1 MAPTST
7 EDAFPWHLGVFDAHC
22 HPTDAMEKI
31 PLIPG
36 MKARAL
42 TVMGTR
48 GEDQQLVA
56 QIADE
61 YGMQSRPD
69 IEKPKE
75 TDCLIAC
82 FGWHPWFSHQMF
94 DDTGDGVLETGLG
107 DFKVRHYQAV
117 LTPKPEDAAFLES
130 LPEPRSLKE
139 FLHETEAY
147 LDRYPTALVGEIG
160 LDKSFRLPGP
170 WTEESKE
177 SRDESMTPGSREG
190 RMLTPHRVQMSH
202 QKAIL
207 KAQLAL
213 AGKTHRGVSVHGVQA
228 HGLVFDMLQK
238 SWAGHEKEVLSKKE
252 RKCIKNIPPPP
263 TDDEES
269 VQDNE
274 AKPNPFPP
282 RICLHSYSGPPEAL
296 KQYLHPSIPAD
307 IFFSFSAAI
316 NMAPA
321 VSARTDEV
329 IKAVPDD
336 RILVESD
343 LHIAGDEM
351 DARLEQMCRHI
362 CEVKEWNLGD
372 GVNRLGKN
380 WLRFV
385 FP

>member
-1 MAPTST
+1 MASEST

-22 HPTDAMEKI
+22 HPTDVMKNTPA
-31 PLIPG
+31 IPG

-56 QIADE
+56 EIADE
-61 YGMQSRPD
+61 YGMQSPPD

-75 TDCLIAC
+75 NDCLVAC
-82 FGWHPWFSHQMF
+82 FGWHPWFSHQIF
-94 DDTGDGVLETGLG
+94 DDTGDGMVEIGSE
-107 DFKVRHYQAV
+107 DFKIRHYQAV

-130 LPEPRSLKE
+130 LPEPRSLKA
-139 FLHETEAY
+139 FIRETGAY
-147 LDRYPTALVGEIG
+147 LERYPTALVGEIG
-160 LDKSFRLPGP
+160 LDKGFRLPGP

-177 SRDESMTPGSREG
+177 SRDKTLTPGSREG
-190 RMLTPHRVQMSH
+190 RTLTPYRVQMSH

-213 AGKTHRGVSVHGVQA
+213 AGKFQRAASVHGVQA
-228 HGLVFDMLQK
+228 HGLVFETLQE
-238 SWAGHEKEVLSKKE
+238 SWAGYEKEVLSKRE
-252 RKCIKNIPPPP
+252 RKRIKNIPLPP

-269 VQDNE
+269 MQDDE
-274 AKPNPFPP
+274 TKPRPFPP
-282 RICLHSYSGPPEAL
+282 RICLHSYSGPPEPL
-296 KQYLHPSIPAD
+296 KQYFHPSVPAE
-307 IFFSFSAAI
+307 IYFSFSAAI

-321 VSARTDEV
+321 VSARADEV

-343 LHIAGDEM
+343 LHTAGDEM
-351 DARLEQMCRHI
+351 DAKLEQICRHI
-362 CEVKEWNLGD
+362 CEVKDWDLED
-372 GVNRLGKN
+372 GVKKLGRN

-385 FP
+385 FS